1 MNSNIPDIKT
11 VTANLQIMSAIE
23 LDLSVLYK
31 AFALL
36 FPPERKFWTSIAG
49 DEIIHADNI
58 KRMIALLLG
67 KKLLYKIG
75 NPLNRKALLLLR
87 DNVQLYISDAK
98 EIPLNENEVFSI
110 ARGLEE
116 SIIETRYLEYITTE
130 DEEYNDFLKLILKE
144 TAEHKKLL
152 ETKILSRSAGNK

>member
-36 FPPERKFWTSIAG
+36 FPSERKFWTRIAG
-49 DEIIHADNI
+49 DEIMHADNI

-87 DNVQLYISDAK
+87 NNVQLYISDAK

-116 SIIETRYLEYITTE
+116 SIIETRYLEYIMTE

-152 ETKILSRSAGNK
+152 ETKILNRSAGNK